1 MDTNIGQGAG
11 SRPGAGRQADDG
23 EGSGPPVLASAVNI
37 RSSALLV
44 LTTVASL
51 YFIDW
56 AQAILLPL
64 VVSILISYAL
74 DPLVSLL
81 DRARLPRPIG
91 AAVVLTA
98 MLGLLAGASV
108 PLQEEASAILDK
120 VPAMIERFQQQDAAS
135 AEKNGEGVMEKA
147 QEAAKQIEETANQ
160 QSEGAASAPPGVT
173 PVRVVEKP
181 LDIRAYLMR
190 GSPAAL
196 VLITQCFSVLL
207 LVYFLLAVGKLYKRK
222 VVRISGPSFGRMR
235 KAARIME
242 EFHQQVRRF
251 LFVMLLGA
259 VFVGVLTWLAFLML
273 GMEQAGFWGVLAG
286 VASAIP
292 YLGPFLVFVGSGLA
306 AFVQFG
312 ALDMA
317 VLIAVVS
324 LIITSIQGYLLTP
337 WLTSQVSSLNAV
349 VIFIGLLVWG
359 WLWGPVGLIV
369 ATPLLMIIKSLCDHV
384 VNLRPLGELLGK

>member
-1 MDTNIGQGAG
+1 METNIGQGAG

-160 QSEGAASAPPGVT
+160 QSESAADTPPGVT